1 MIVKCKHAVL
11 CFHRW
16 FALYIINNTV
26 LLVQSYTA
34 FDLYAVSIAHGGL
47 YLRQFTSEH
56 AMVLF
61 AAAAAAVS

>member
-1 MIVKCKHAVL
+1 M
-11 CFHRW
+11 
-16 FALYIINNTV
+16 YIINNTV
-26 LLVQSYTA
+26 LLVQSYTVA

-61 AAAAAAVS
+61 AAAAAGVS